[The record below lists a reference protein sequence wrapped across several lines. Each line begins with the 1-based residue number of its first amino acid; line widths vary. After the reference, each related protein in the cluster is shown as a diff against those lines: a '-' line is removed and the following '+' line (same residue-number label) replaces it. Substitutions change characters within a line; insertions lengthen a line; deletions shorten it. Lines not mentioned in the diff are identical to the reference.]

1 MTAAAVTATGVG
13 GTLMTT
19 TAALTTAARVGGTL
33 LTAADPYTAPEA
45 AMTDAAARMLPVA
58 PGPSSVAIGDA
69 AVAAA
74 IDDDAAAHCPIH
86 PIPAPEGRH
95 DRPRWTPGP
104 AASGPSPK

>member
-1 MTAAAVTATGVG
+1 MTA
-13 GTLMTT
+13 
-19 TAALTTAARVGGTL
+19 TAALTPAARAGEAELTAARVGGTL
-33 LTAADPYTAPEA
+33 LTAAGPYTAPEA

-58 PGPSSVAIGDA
+58 TTPSSVTVGDA

-95 DRPRWTPGP
+95 DRPPRTPGP
-104 AASGPSPK
+104 TDTDPERAEP